1 MDKNYFEFYNIPIT
15 LTPDTA
21 ALKKEYYRIS
31 KEFHPD
37 FFANDADKMAEAM
50 EVTTLNNNAYKTL
63 TNADKLV
70 KYVLE
75 LHDMLEEGEKNSLP
89 QEFLMEMME
98 VNEQLMEL
106 EFAPDAEALSK
117 VKTEVEAKEAELN
130 GEMNQLAEEFEQAED
145 KKAVLAAV
153 KEVYLK
159 NKYLLR
165 IKESLSKFAAS

>member
-106 EFAPDAEALSK
+106 EFDPDADALAK
-117 VKTEVEAKEAELN
+117 VKTEVEAKETELAD
-130 GEMNQLAEEFEQAED
+130 EMNKLAEEFEQVED
-145 KKAVLAAV
+145 KKVVLTAV